1 VGLCTRA
8 LALKRTCGCRPSLV
22 LTGRNPAEVRPVVAV
37 LQDHLNI
44 GSCKRDSNYGR
55 LTPSGLKLVRSADI
69 GTIQYHMG
77 WSNLAAFRSMIPFVS
92 SFPGCL
98 LSTGVSLT

>member
-1 VGLCTRA
+1 M
-8 LALKRTCGCRPSLV
+8 

-69 GTIQYHMG
+69 GTILEYSITWAG
-77 WSNLAAFRSMIPFVS
+77 AT
-92 SFPGCL
+92 L
-98 LSTGVSLT
+98 LLLGL